1 MNILK
6 FALLC
11 SALLLKLFPALAD
24 DLITRVSKRAQ

>member
-6 FALLC
+6 LAFLG
-11 SALLLKLFPALAD
+11 SALLLKLFPPLAD